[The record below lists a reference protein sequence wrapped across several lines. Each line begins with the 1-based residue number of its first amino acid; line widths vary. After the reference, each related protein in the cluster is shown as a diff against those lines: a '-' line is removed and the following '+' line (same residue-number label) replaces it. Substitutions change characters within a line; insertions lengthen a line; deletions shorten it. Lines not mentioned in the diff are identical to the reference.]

1 MLGIFNLK
9 HPNVYTGFTAYLDK
23 KNGAELAG
31 SLNYPQKKLSKFPW
45 NDNDLNTFSSE
56 SKLN

>member
-31 SLNYPQKKLSKFPW
+31 SLNTPKRNYQ
-45 NDNDLNTFSSE
+45 NCHE
-56 SKLN
+56 MAMI